1 MNNSPEPTFDR
12 SELRKCLGLYPTGV
26 VVVTTR
32 SMELHWGMAV
42 NSFTSLSLDPPLI
55 LWSIRNNSTSFD
67 AFTRCDHF
75 AVNIL
80 ASDQAEHAGRFAK
93 SGPDK
98 FDGAKYRSGLGN
110 APVLDD
116 VVASLECE
124 RISNSLVG
132 DHTMIIGLV
141 KSISHSE
148 KEPLVF
154 KSGGFTKLAS
164 MGELCRQ

>member
-1 MNNSPEPTFDR
+1 MNTSSEPTFDT

-32 SMELHWGMAV
+32 SMERQWGMAV
-42 NSFTSLSLDPPLI
+42 NSFASVSLDPPLI
-55 LWSIRNNSTSFD
+55 LWSIRNDSTSFE

-98 FDGAKYRSGLGN
+98 FNGAKYRSGLGD

-116 VVASLECE
+116 VAASLECQ
-124 RISNSLVG
+124 RMSNSLFG
-132 DHTMIIGLV
+132 DHTVIIGMV

-148 KEPLVF
+148 REPLVF

-164 MGELCRQ
+164 AGESCRQ